1 MSEISEIVNK
11 GIPIS
16 TPINILYNDLNVLT
30 KTVGLTGS
38 QQRAGM
44 VEAGAIMV

>member
-1 MSEISEIVNK
+1 MDMKLDNAR
-11 GIPIS
+11 
-16 TPINILYNDLNVLT
+16 NILYNDLNVLT

-44 VEAGAIMV
+44 MEAGAIMV

>member
-1 MSEISEIVNK
+1 MDMKLDNAR
-11 GIPIS
+11 
-16 TPINILYNDLNVLT
+16 NILYNDLNVLT
-30 KTVGLTGS
+30 KTVGLIGS